1 MVGNYFSPNEITPD
15 DYHVKWK
22 LFETLESKKED
33 NIAIA
38 IMCVE
43 SMVFFKDT

>member
-33 NIAIA
+33 NIANSNHVRRING
-38 IMCVE
+38 
-43 SMVFFKDT
+43 FL